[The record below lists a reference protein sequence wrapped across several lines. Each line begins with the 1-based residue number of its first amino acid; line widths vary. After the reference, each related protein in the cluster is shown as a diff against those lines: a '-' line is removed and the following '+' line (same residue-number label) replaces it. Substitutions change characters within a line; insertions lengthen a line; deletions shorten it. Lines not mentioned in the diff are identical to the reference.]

1 MKFFN
6 REICVCAH
14 LTQTRHAQKACAEM
28 SGKYERDN
36 RMEERKSGIEESER
50 GGSFFG
56 KQKFCTGHERRKV
69 ESACRKCCC
78 EAKTE
83 PPGFS

>member
-1 MKFFN
+1 
-6 REICVCAH
+6 
-14 LTQTRHAQKACAEM
+14 
-28 SGKYERDN
+28 
-36 RMEERKSGIEESER
+36 MEERKSGIEESER

>member
-28 SGKYERDN
+28 
-36 RMEERKSGIEESER
+36 R
-50 GGSFFG
+50 G
-56 KQKFCTGHERRKV
+56 
-69 ESACRKCCC
+69 
-78 EAKTE
+78 
-83 PPGFS
+83 